1 MTAVVAIV
9 APGSMGAA
17 VGERLASAGVEVLTA
32 LDGRS
37 AASRERAA
45 AAGMRSVSDAE
56 LAEADFVLSIVPPAA
71 AVSLAERLAPCLE
84 ASAHKPVYVDCN
96 AVSPATACR
105 IASRIEAV
113 GVACVDAGIIG
124 MPPRPDGRGP
134 NFYAS
139 GPHAER
145 FGALAA
151 YGLEIRVLEGPVG
164 AASALKM
171 SYAGITK
178 GTIAVATAMLLAAM
192 RAGVSDAL
200 RAEMQ
205 ESLLPQLAAFSR
217 TVPGMF
223 PKAYR
228 WVAEM
233 QEIAVFAGA
242 DPGAARI
249 FEGAAHLYD
258 RLARDVAGGQRE
270 SELLSRFLEGAAT
283 GARPTAGIP
292 SAAPAAPLHP
302 AGSKRNDNPFMQ

>member
-105 IASRIEAV
+105 VASRIEAV

-178 GTIAVATAMLLAAM
+178 GVTAIGTAMLLAAT
-192 RAGVSDAL
+192 RAGVAGPL
-200 RAEMQ
+200 HAELA
-205 ESLLPQLAAFSR
+205 ESQRTLLGAYERSL
-217 TVPGMF
+217 PGMF

-228 WVAEM
+228 WIAEM
-233 QEIAVFAGA
+233 AEIASFAGEDA
-242 DPGAARI
+242 AAAEIYRGASA
-249 FEGAAHLYD
+249 LYE
-258 RLARDVAGGQRE
+258 RMARD
-270 SELLSRFLEGAAT
+270 LEGERRELRLIEEFL
-283 GARPTAGIP
+283 GR
-292 SAAPAAPLHP
+292 
-302 AGSKRNDNPFMQ
+302 